1 MALYPQV
8 VVLLITGV
16 LVGLSWVFLFY
27 DFEVQFCQPKL
38 STNLSANLN
47 VGGYLVDKYLVDT
60 LLVDK

>member
-1 MALYPQV
+1 M
-8 VVLLITGV
+8 ITGV